1 MVVSHTESLQCEV
14 GRIGALP
21 LEKKSLSIPSLEL
34 FTCECILLCH
44 FSPIVLTNCTVTGT
58 ALSPT
63 LTMGMLVIG
72 PGVFQTLFSLGHG
85 TDPLKSGSW
94 IWSSDHRS
102 GPTVGSVRA
111 GTMVVLSTPFTLYL
125 NMVDAQKISVA

>member
-1 MVVSHTESLQCEV
+1 
-14 GRIGALP
+14 
-21 LEKKSLSIPSLEL
+21 
-34 FTCECILLCH
+34 
-44 FSPIVLTNCTVTGT
+44 
-58 ALSPT
+58 
-63 LTMGMLVIG
+63 MGMLVIG

-111 GTMVVLSTPFTLYL
+111 AQTLVWLNPHVYMPAESIVAKARPTLAMGAFIVLLDVL
-125 NMVDAQKISVA
+125 